1 MEPLAAWK
9 ATYFL
14 VNDALRR
21 RQEGGVHDD
30 REHLRVRGVGAG
42 WAMWRMLGVFEDAL
56 AGGEG
61 VVLVFHV
68 VPMVPR
74 VMTLNSSSGC
84 QCQWMPARSNW
95 SMMSR

>member
-1 MEPLAAWK
+1 MMTENISAS
-9 ATYFL
+9 
-14 VNDALRR
+14 
-21 RQEGGVHDD
+21 GVW
-30 REHLRVRGVGAG
+30 EAG
-42 WAMWRMLGVFEDAL
+42 WAMWRMLAFLKNAL

-68 VPMVPR
+68 VLHGAP